1 MFSFF
6 CFVHAHMQNV
16 SPAVKWWR
24 LYFESDVDISITCK
38 QTNTYDA
45 QEEPC
50 LTVDVQ
56 HCMLCNHEDG
66 EEKTI
71 KQCDYFMNLI
81 LGNMSHP
88 FLSKNTLYNFPCS
101 FQTQIHILTF
111 ACPLILCHM
120 EAKEASSFVT
130 AKPSTSKDNKKKFN
144 PRYCDLEKTKEGYF
158 IVPLSLTQSQSP
170 DAMSSPAA
178 TIFPTT
184 TTTSVSVG
192 NFRCRPHW
200 ILNLLCVWLAIVIT
214 LQLFKLMTNSCNIF
228 YLAAF
233 LLMVSSECVDV
244 LNFFLVWQTM

>member
-1 MFSFF
+1 MLN
-6 CFVHAHMQNV
+6 MQNV

-24 LYFESDVDISITCK
+24 LYFESDVDISISCN
-38 QTNTYDA
+38 QINTFDA
-45 QEEPC
+45 KDEAC

-56 HCMLCNHEDG
+56 HCMLCNHQDG

-81 LGNMSHP
+81 LANMSKP
-88 FLSKNTLYNFPCS
+88 FLNKNTVYNFPCS

-130 AKPSTSKDNKKKFN
+130 VKPSTSKDNNKKKFN
-144 PRYCDLEKTKEGYF
+144 PKYCDLPKTKEGYF
-158 IVPLSLTQSQSP
+158 IVPLSPTPQSQSP
-170 DAMSSPAA
+170 ANAISSSAD
-178 TIFPTT
+178 TIFP

-192 NFRCRPHW
+192 NFRCRPKW
-200 ILNLLCVWLAIVIT
+200 IVNLVGVWLTMVLA
-214 LQLFKLMTNSCNIF
+214 LQVFKVMTNSCNIF

-233 LLMVSSECVDV
+233 LLMVSSGCVDV
-244 LNFFLVWQTM
+244 LNFFLLWQTM